1 MSGKDTYLLLGGAL
15 MKKAML
21 TLAIGSAIFLAAC
34 GGGKTTSTE
43 GSKTATPNGE
53 TIAMKSCIACHGS
66 ELQGQNNAPKISDV
80 GSRLTEKEILDVIE
94 NGKGTMPPGVVKGAD
109 AEAVAKWLAT
119 QK

>member
-1 MSGKDTYLLLGGAL
+1 
-15 MKKAML
+15 MKKAIL

-43 GSKTATPNGE
+43 GTKTAASDGE
-53 TIAMKSCIACHGS
+53 TIAMKSCISCHGG
-66 ELQGQNNAPKISDV
+66 ELQGQNNAPQINNA
-80 GSRLTEKEILDVIE
+80 GSRFSEAEILDIIK
-94 NGKGTMPPGVVKGAD
+94 NGKGTMPPGIVKGAD

>member
-1 MSGKDTYLLLGGAL
+1 

-34 GGGKTTSTE
+34 GG
-43 GSKTATPNGE
+43 SKTATEGTKTTASDGQ
-53 TIAMKSCIACHGS
+53 TIAMKSCITCHGG

-80 GSRLTEKEILDVIE
+80 GSRMTEKEILNVIE
-94 NGKGTMPPGVVKGAD
+94 NGKGSMPAGIVKGAD

>member
-1 MSGKDTYLLLGGAL
+1 

-34 GGGKTTSTE
+34 GGGKTTNE
-43 GSKTATPNGE
+43 GSKTTTPNGE
-53 TIAMKSCIACHGS
+53 TIAMKSCITCHGG
-66 ELQGQNNAPKISDV
+66 ELQGQGNAPKISDV

-94 NGKGTMPPGVVKGAD
+94 NGKGSMPAGVVKGAD

-119 QK
+119 KK

>member
-1 MSGKDTYLLLGGAL
+1 

-34 GGGKTTSTE
+34 GGGKTATNE
-43 GSKTATPNGE
+43 GTKTAAPDGE
-53 TIAMKSCIACHGS
+53 TIAMKSCISCHGG
-66 ELQGQNNAPKISDV
+66 ELQGAGNAPAINNV
-80 GSRLTEKEILDVIE
+80 GSRLSEAEILDVIK
-94 NGKGTMPPGVVKGAD
+94 NGKNGMPPNVVKGAD

>member
-1 MSGKDTYLLLGGAL
+1 

-34 GGGKTTSTE
+34 GGGKTTNE
-43 GSKTATPNGE
+43 GSKTATPDGE
-53 TIAMKSCIACHGS
+53 TIAMKSCITCHGG
-66 ELQGQNNAPKISDV
+66 ELQGQGNAPKISDI

-94 NGKGTMPPGVVKGAD
+94 NGKGSMPPGVVKGAD

-119 QK
+119 KK

>member
-1 MSGKDTYLLLGGAL
+1 

-34 GGGKTTSTE
+34 GGGKTSTTE
-43 GSKTATPNGE
+43 GTKTTTPNGE
-53 TIAMKSCIACHGS
+53 TIAMKSCITCHGG
-66 ELQGQNNAPKISDV
+66 ELQGQGSAPKISDV
-80 GSRLTEKEILDVIE
+80 GSRLSEKEILNVIE
-94 NGKGTMPPGVVKGAD
+94 NGKGAMPAGIVKGAD

>member
-1 MSGKDTYLLLGGAL
+1 

-34 GGGKTTSTE
+34 GGGKTATNE
-43 GSKTATPNGE
+43 GTKTTTPNGE
-53 TIAMKSCIACHGS
+53 TIAMKSCISCHGG
-66 ELQGQNNAPKISDV
+66 ELQGQGNAPKISDI
-80 GSRLTEKEILDVIE
+80 GSRLTEAEILDVIK
-94 NGKGTMPPGVVKGAD
+94 NGKNGMPPNVVKGAD

>member
-1 MSGKDTYLLLGGAL
+1 

-34 GGGKTTSTE
+34 GGGKTTSGT
-43 GSKTATPNGE
+43 KTTTPDGE
-53 TIAMKSCIACHGS
+53 TLAMKSCITCHGG
-66 ELQGQNNAPKISDV
+66 ELQGQGNAPKISDV
-80 GSRLTEKEILDVIE
+80 GSRLTEKEILDIIN
-94 NGKGTMPPGVVKGAD
+94 NGKGSMPPGLVKGAD